1 MRNCV
6 WLLLMIMTACA
17 PGMGAGGF
25 HEHKSV
31 NYSIEFPEQWVEINA
46 GRHFMMTKDGPFNRY
61 ILIQQRHVEE
71 PFRHTKRTFDRQMLP
86 QEAAQVVLDEIASD
100 RSVLNFKVIEN
111 QPTRLNRYDGFRVVF
126 TYKTSKGSEFKTT
139 YYGFLKG
146 DWFYSVRYN
155 VSDRYDTREGFEDF
169 EVVLDSF
176 RIKVA

>member
-1 MRNCV
+1 MKNCLL
-6 WLLLMIMTACA
+6 LLLMLTTACVA
-17 PGMGAGGF
+17 GTGAGDSAGRR
-25 HEHKSV
+25 SV
-31 NYSIEFPEQWVEINA
+31 NYSIALPDQWVEVTA
-46 GRHFMMTKDGPFNRY
+46 SRHFMMTKDGVFSQY
-61 ILIQQRHVEE
+61 ILVQQRHVEE

-111 QPTRLNRYDGFRVVF
+111 KPTRLNRYDGFRVVF

-155 VSDRYDTREGFEDF
+155 VSDQYDTREGYDDF
-169 EVVLDSF
+169 ETVLDSF
-176 RIKVA
+176 RIKGA